1 MFYTALTLAEAAAIL
16 EADAD
21 LVQCALD
28 NGKLPSLQLDDVR
41 KFRDAQAESFD
52 DLFVEFNSWELDLG
66 IESCTVH

>member
-1 MFYTALTLAEAAAIL
+1 MIDAPLTVREAAAIL
-16 EADAD
+16 EADVD

-41 KFRDAQAESFD
+41 KFRDAHAETFD

-66 IESCTVH
+66 IESGTVH